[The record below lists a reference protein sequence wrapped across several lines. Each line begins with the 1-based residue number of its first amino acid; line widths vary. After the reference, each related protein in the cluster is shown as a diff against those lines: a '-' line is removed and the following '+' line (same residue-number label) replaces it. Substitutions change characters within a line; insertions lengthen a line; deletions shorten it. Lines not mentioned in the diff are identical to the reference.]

1 MNGHCSAANAF
12 GMPVEHLPI
21 SLSQPPYGIIIVRY
35 ETVHDMR
42 SKPLHR
48 KRNF

>member
-1 MNGHCSAANAF
+1 LS
-12 GMPVEHLPI
+12 I
-21 SLSQPPYGIIIVRY
+21 SPFCCLNPYGIIIVRY

-48 KRNF
+48 KRNFYLGDK